1 MGLEQR
7 PFVGLWVTGPDD
19 EMHRAALER
28 MVPEALRGAF
38 RDAVRTPEPPGV
50 RLGRNG
56 NRIYHL
62 RRFGPGKSVGLEVM
76 VTTYQSRDELLDL
89 ERELLAAASAPPA
102 ACLQVMA
109 VLDPFDPAPSTPEI
123 AERLA
128 AAYRRG
134 EHWSTVSLAT
144 IETLADSWRRLG
156 Y

>member
-1 MGLEQR
+1 M
-7 PFVGLWVTGPDD
+7 GLWVTGPDD

-38 RDAVRTPEPPGV
+38 RDAVRTPEPSCV

-56 NRIYHL
+56 NRVYHL
-62 RRFGPGKSVGLEVM
+62 RCSGPGESVGLEVM

-89 ERELLAAASAPPA
+89 ERELLASASAPPA

-109 VLDPFDPAPSTPEI
+109 VLDPFDDARSTLEI

-134 EHWSTVSLAT
+134 EHWSTVPLAT
-144 IETLADSWRRLG
+144 IATLAESWRRRG